1 MKKKYNGIGE
11 EITGEVDNRGLT
23 YTRNSFLS
31 YRDTL
36 LNKNFQNSTQIQ
48 KQIQEGKNQV
58 AGIITEGENYNQVQG
73 MIQTAV
79 LGQKPSYVKYA
90 ALSQLTYI
98 KWNPYQAASE

>member
-11 EITGEVDNRGLT
+11 EITGEVENRGLT

-36 LNKNFQNSTQIQ
+36 LNKNFQNST
-48 KQIQEGKNQV
+48 
-58 AGIITEGENYNQVQG
+58 
-73 MIQTAV
+73 V